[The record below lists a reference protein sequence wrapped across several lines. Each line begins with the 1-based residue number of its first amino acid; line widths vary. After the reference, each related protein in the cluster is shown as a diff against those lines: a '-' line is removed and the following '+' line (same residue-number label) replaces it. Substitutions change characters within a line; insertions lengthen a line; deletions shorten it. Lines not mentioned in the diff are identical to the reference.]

1 MVSLDGEEASTEVH
15 LDNWGL
21 LICGPRSNARGSVN
35 CASIRHRMPSLNMI
49 RHGGRR
55 IFLKK
60 KYLYSRDAS

>member
-55 IFLKK
+55 IF
-60 KYLYSRDAS
+60 